1 MPEEAY
7 WMYKSVRAVIGPKWS
22 LEILDLLADAG
33 TLNYTEIE
41 DELSTS
47 TDVVWKRLELLDRY
61 GLVERS
67 EHGSRDVRY
76 SITDDGRAVLRLVI
90 EIETRLG
97 E

>member
-1 MPEEAY
+1 
-7 WMYKSVRAVIGPKWS
+7 MYTSVRIVLGPKWS

-47 TDVVWKRLELLDRY
+47 TDVVWNRLKLLNEY

-76 SITDDGRAVLRLVI
+76 SITDDGRAVLNLVI
-90 EIETRLG
+90 EIEPLLG